1 MSSRTRAIVERQYR
15 PYDQI
20 VSDSSITITE
30 AAAAKIA
37 AAATSARTPGVCL
50 RVAIA
55 GQSGAAFRYD
65 LALADPT
72 DPPAGFVL
80 VNAGAAQL
88 LVDEASLERLRGAT
102 IDVDA
107 TVFGGAITIVNP
119 NEGWSDPL
127 AHRVQ
132 AVIDQQINPGVA
144 GHGGFVELLEV
155 RDATAYIALGGGC
168 QGCGM
173 VDVTLRQGIEVAI
186 RNAVPEIVAIVDTT
200 DHASGTNP
208 YYQPSKK

>member
-1 MSSRTRAIVERQYR
+1 MNDWAIAVT
-15 PYDQI
+15 D
-20 VSDSSITITE
+20 

-37 AAATSARTPGVCL
+37 AAAISAKTPGACL

-55 GQSGAAFRYD
+55 GQSGNRFRYD
-65 LALADPT
+65 LGLADPV
-72 DPPAGFVL
+72 DPPASHVA
-80 VNAGAAQL
+80 VDAGPVTL
-88 LVDEASLERLRGAT
+88 LIDAASLDRLRGAT
-102 IDVDA
+102 IDVDS
-107 TVFGGAITIVNP
+107 TVFGGAITVLNP

-127 AHRVQ
+127 ATRVQ
-132 AVIDQQINPGVA
+132 MVLDQQVNPGVA
-144 GHGGFVELLEV
+144 SHGGIVELLEV

-173 VDVTLRQGIEVAI
+173 ADVTLRQGIEVAI
-186 RNAVPEIVAIVDTT
+186 KAAVPEIVAIVDTT

>member
-1 MSSRTRAIVERQYR
+1 
-15 PYDQI
+15 
-20 VSDSSITITE
+20 VSENGITVTE

-37 AAATSARTPGVCL
+37 AAATSAKTPDACL
-50 RVAIA
+50 RIAIA
-55 GQSGAAFRYD
+55 GQSGGSFRYD
-65 LALADPT
+65 LALADPA

-80 VNAGAAQL
+80 VDAGAARL

-107 TVFGGAITIVNP
+107 TVFGGAVTIVNP

-127 AHRVQ
+127 ARRVQ
-132 AVIDQQINPGVA
+132 LVLDQQVNPGVA
-144 GHGGFVELLEV
+144 SHGGFVELLEV
-155 RDATAYIALGGGC
+155 RDQTAYIALGGGC

-186 RNAVPEIVAIVDTT
+186 RNSVPEIVAIVDTT